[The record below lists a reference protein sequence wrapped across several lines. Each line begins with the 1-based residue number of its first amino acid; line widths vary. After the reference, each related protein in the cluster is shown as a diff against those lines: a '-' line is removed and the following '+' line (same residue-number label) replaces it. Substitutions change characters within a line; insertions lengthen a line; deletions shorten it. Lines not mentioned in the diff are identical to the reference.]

1 MNDLAAYVEL
11 EHEIVRRSSQNVNS
25 SAFIYNA
32 AQNKT
37 EWCWQTE
44 NGLVLEE
51 LRQLSN

>member
-11 EHEIVRRSSQNVNS
+11 EPEIVRWSSQNVNS
-25 SAFIYNA
+25 LAFIYNA

-37 EWCWQTE
+37 KWCWQTE

-51 LRQLSN
+51 SRQSSN